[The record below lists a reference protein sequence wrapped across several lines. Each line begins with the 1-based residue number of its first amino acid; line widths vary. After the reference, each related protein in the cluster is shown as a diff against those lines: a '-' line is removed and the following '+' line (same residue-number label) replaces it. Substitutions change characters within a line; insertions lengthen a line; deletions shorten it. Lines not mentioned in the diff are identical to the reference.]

1 MNTNGTNG
9 GPTRAAEIEAAVD
22 AAVPGGWPRFAL
34 LAYARSSGAGP
45 DGSRALAV
53 LAAQALE
60 ELEAAGSDVSGV
72 RAAVVDGTPAPRER
86 PEAVPVVLGA
96 RIPGRALRSI
106 PRRVEMRRLV
116 RRN

>member
-34 LAYARSSGAGP
+34 LAYARSSGASPGCR
-45 DGSRALAV
+45 RALAV

-60 ELEAAGSDVSGV
+60 ELEAAGADVSGV
-72 RAAVVDGTPAPRER
+72 RAALAAPER
-86 PEAVPVVLGA
+86 TRQPEAPLGDGLY
-96 RIPGRALRSI
+96 RDPALRPIALDGLDRAEGFMS
-106 PRRVEMRRLV
+106 
-116 RRN
+116 